1 MKLFCNEAPSPRWP
15 APPPCSGRPVCQP
28 TATSPRTSSSLRP
41 RVSPGRPPPETIV
54 VLQQRGGKF
63 LRLKTQ
69 GGTFQLPSD
78 ASTTQ
83 ARTSACVAALPD
95 GDLGFYAIT
104 PAQGECTFSVA
115 LLGEGAECSG
125 TLLQNKIIPV
135 SSTRTVVDAT
145 TSGSGGTGG
154 TGGTGGASASSSG
167 TTSTSSTGGK

>member
-1 MKLFCNEAPSPRWP
+1 MKLFCDDVPLP
-15 APPPCSGRPVCQP
+15 ALACAAALLGAACMPTDGDVATYLLIAQAARQP
-28 TATSPRTSSSLRP
+28 GSTTL
-41 RVSPGRPPPETIV
+41 ETIV

-69 GGTFQLPSD
+69 GGTFQLPGD

-95 GDLGFYAIT
+95 GELGFYSIT
-104 PAQGECTFSVA
+104 PANGECTLSVA

-135 SSTRTVVDAT
+135 SSTRTVVEAT
-145 TSGSGGTGG
+145 TSGSGGSGGSGG
-154 TGGTGGASASSSG
+154 TSASSSG

>member
-1 MKLFCNEAPSPRWP
+1 MKLFCNEAPLP
-15 APPPCSGRPVCQP
+15 ALACAAAMLGAACMPTDGDVATYLLVAQAARQP
-28 TATSPRTSSSLRP
+28 GSTT
-41 RVSPGRPPPETIV
+41 PETIV

-83 ARTSACVAALPD
+83 ARTSACIAALPD
-95 GDLGFYAIT
+95 GDLSFYTIT
-104 PAQGECTFSVA
+104 PAQGECTLSVA

-135 SSTRTVVDAT
+135 SSTRTVVEAT
-145 TSGSGGTGG
+145 TSG
-154 TGGTGGASASSSG
+154 TGGAGGSGGSSSA